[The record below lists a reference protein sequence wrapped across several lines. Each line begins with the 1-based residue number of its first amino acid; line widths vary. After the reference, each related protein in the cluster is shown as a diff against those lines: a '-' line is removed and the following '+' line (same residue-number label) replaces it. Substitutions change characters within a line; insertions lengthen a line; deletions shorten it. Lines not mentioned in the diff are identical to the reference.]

1 VRDKEEGIMNS
12 VDPKDVRDS
21 VIAGTWYPGSASAL
35 ASTIDG
41 FLAAV
46 DVPPVQGELKG
57 LISPHAG
64 YSYSGGVA
72 AHAYKQLEA
81 RTYPTVAV
89 ISPVHQYY
97 GGRYLA
103 TSKGYY
109 ETPFGLVPVDEE
121 LLGRLGQEVGLT
133 LLERDG
139 EHSLEIQLPFLQH
152 MLGEFSLV
160 PVMMGEQSLAA
171 CRQLSAALIKVLEGK
186 EALFVASSDLAHLNS
201 YQEVVEHDRVVQKFV
216 SDFDPDGLAQ
226 SLAREEAQA
235 CGGGPIITVMLVARE
250 RGADSAKVLKYM
262 NSGDVTG
269 IRATGQ
275 YTVGYLAGAFYKAA

>member
-1 VRDKEEGIMNS
+1 MNS
-12 VDPKDVRDS
+12 VDPKDVRES
-21 VIAGTWYPGSASAL
+21 VIAGSWYPGEASVL
-35 ASTIDG
+35 AKTIDG

-46 DVPPVQGELKG
+46 GVPPVQGELKG
-57 LISPHAG
+57 LVSPHAG

-81 RTYPTVAV
+81 RTYATVVV

-121 LLGRLGQEVGLT
+121 LLGQLGQEVGLT
-133 LLERDG
+133 LLDQDG

-152 MLGEFSLV
+152 MLGEFSLL

-171 CRQLSAALIKVLEGK
+171 CRELSAALVKVLAGK
-186 EALFVASSDLAHLNS
+186 EALLVASSDLAHLHS
-201 YQEVVEHDRVVQKFV
+201 YREVVEHDRVVQKFV
-216 SDFDPDGLAQ
+216 NDFDPEGLAQ
-226 SLAREEAQA
+226 SLARNEAQA
-235 CGGGPIITVMLVARE
+235 CGGGPIVTGMLAARE
-250 RGADSAKVLKYM
+250 RGADRATVLKYM